1 MCSRTTNKDLCNL
14 SKDCQWNSTGCVE
27 TIKKEHWINYIN
39 NATKAQAKIRL
50 ANSVRRKKKLAEPNN
65 NFKTAINN
73 RPISPK
79 LSSIDIETVKRQ
91 TVKLLSEIQINY
103 DRLGKEGD
111 IIKAAELSRKRVD
124 KMSLQVSDIKDILA
138 GKAVY
143 VVPPPYYNKV
153 ILLDLRSKLFVK
165 PGVLAKG
172 LGYGAEI
179 KTLFSII
186 KNTKVVT
193 TADYGRRW
201 LPRALNR
208 EAGDD
213 DKKTEQLIWWK
224 IGPELIDYLEQ
235 FNQYLEERILL
246 SKFL

>member
-124 KMSLQVSDIKDILA
+124 KMSLQISDIKDIME
-138 GKAVY
+138 GK
-143 VVPPPYYNKV
+143 
-153 ILLDLRSKLFVK
+153 
-165 PGVLAKG
+165 GV
-172 LGYGAEI
+172 GYGHR
-179 KTLFSII
+179 TLGE
-186 KNTKVVT
+186 
-193 TADYGRRW
+193 GRGFAQ
-201 LPRALNR
+201 PRARRAAFINCSSPSVLWS
-208 EAGDD
+208 
-213 DKKTEQLIWWK
+213 L
-224 IGPELIDYLEQ
+224 LEVASTLVQ
-235 FNQYLEERILL
+235 
-246 SKFL
+246 